1 MGELRIRSAQCP
13 SAKNVIQT
21 VFAAL
26 IRLCTGS
33 DLVTS
38 RMQLMLPTSQNIARS
53 TPNAPNNDRA
63 DYRNGCRYSPIGM
76 SVVGGHYKNVNR
88 PQQCGYARCPINRIS
103 QTRDHGS
110 LHRTRLPRPCNPL
123 LNCSRSRKC
132 KKKGSCRLS
141 SWLRQIRATS
151 RIVKLLLQFPG
162 SETWPARAAA
172 KQRVPSRPRLLLRHR
187 HIEQL
192 STRKTCIAAYTA
204 VL

>member
-1 MGELRIRSAQCP
+1 MVGLRIGSAQCP

-26 IRLCTGS
+26 ISLCTEVILS
-33 DLVTS
+33 RS
-38 RMQLMLPTSQNIARS
+38 RMQLMLPTSQYIARS
-53 TPNAPNNDRA
+53 TPTDPNNDRA
-63 DYRNGCRYSPIGM
+63 DYRNECRYSPIGT

-110 LHRTRLPRPCNPL
+110 LHRMRLLKPCNQLFKIAQMQEEGEPSNEL
-123 LNCSRSRKC
+123 LVKTNPRDFSDCEAASPISGLGKLARSSSR
-132 KKKGSCRLS
+132 
-141 SWLRQIRATS
+141 
-151 RIVKLLLQFPG
+151 
-162 SETWPARAAA
+162 
-172 KQRVPSRPRLLLRHR
+172 PSRPHLLLRHR

-192 STRKTCIAAYTA
+192 STRKTCIVADTA

>member
-1 MGELRIRSAQCP
+1 MVELRSGP
-13 SAKNVIQT
+13 PAKT
-21 VFAAL
+21 SFKRFSCFGPPCA
-26 IRLCTGS
+26 GS
-33 DLVTS
+33 DLATS
-38 RMQLMLPTSQNIARS
+38 RAQLMLTTSQNIASS
-53 TPNAPNNDRA
+53 TPKAPNNDRA

-110 LHRTRLPRPCNPL
+110 LHRTRLPRPCNTL

-132 KKKGSCRLS
+132 KKKGSCRMS
-141 SWLRQIRATS
+141 SWLGQIRTTS

-162 SETWPARAAA
+162 WGTWPVRPAA
-172 KQRVPSRPRLLLRHR
+172 KQRAPYLLLRHR
-187 HIEQL
+187 HTEQL
-192 STRKTCIAAYTA
+192 STRKTCIAADIA